1 MMLFEEKGM
10 HHTKHLFTILAV
22 FLSLCFAGV
31 ALGTDTYT
39 VDRSHTTVG
48 FTVRHLLIN
57 KVRGKFNDFSGTI
70 VYDENDITKSSM
82 QGTIHATSIDT
93 DHEKRDKHLRSP
105 DFFDVVNHPEITFKS
120 KRVVKANHSLV
131 LVGDLTMRGTTKE
144 VQIPFEITGKIKDPW
159 GNTVIGFE
167 ATLSLDRQ
175 DFGIAYSRTMDSGGL
190 VVGNQVHIEL
200 VGEAI
205 SPAS

>member
-1 MMLFEEKGM
+1 M
-10 HHTKHLFTILAV
+10 HHTKRIFTIVAF

-31 ALGTDTYT
+31 ALGADTYT

-48 FTVRHLLIN
+48 FTVRHLVIN

-70 VYDENDITKSSM
+70 IYDENDITKSSM
-82 QGTIHATSIDT
+82 QGTIQAASIDT
-93 DHEKRDKHLRSP
+93 DHAKRDNHLRSP
-105 DFFDVVNHPEITFKS
+105 DFFDVVNHPEINFKS
-120 KRVVKANHSLV
+120 KSVMKENDGLV
-131 LVGDLTMRGTTKE
+131 LVGDLTIRDTTKE
-144 VQIPFEITGKIKDPW
+144 VQLPFKVTGKIQDPQ

-175 DFGIAYSRTMDSGGL
+175 EFGIAYSRVMDNGGL
-190 VVGNQVHIEL
+190 IVGNEVNIEL

-205 SPAS
+205 SPAG

>member
-1 MMLFEEKGM
+1 M
-10 HHTKHLFTILAV
+10 HHTKRIFTIVAF

-31 ALGTDTYT
+31 ALGADTYT

-48 FTVRHLLIN
+48 FTVRHLVIN

-70 VYDENDITKSSM
+70 IYDENDITKSSM
-82 QGTIHATSIDT
+82 QGTIQAASIDT
-93 DHEKRDKHLRSP
+93 DHAKRDNHLRSP
-105 DFFDVVNHPEITFKS
+105 DFFDVVNHPEINFKS
-120 KRVVKANHSLV
+120 KSVMKENDGLV
-131 LVGDLTMRGTTKE
+131 LVGDLTLRDTTKE
-144 VQIPFEITGKIKDPW
+144 VQLPFKVTGKIQDPQ

-175 DFGIAYSRTMDSGGL
+175 EFGIAYSRVMDNGGL
-190 VVGNQVHIEL
+190 IVGNEVNIEL

-205 SPAS
+205 SPAG